1 MKPPLPCGNG
11 AVSSPHTS
19 LTSLRLADR
28 KKTHTLLFLVTE
40 DWYFVSHRLDLA
52 RAAVRAGYRVL
63 VATRVDAAAD
73 AIRKAGCEV
82 IALPWRR
89 RGAPGRDV
97 RTLVNLVRL
106 YRRERPDIVHHVA
119 LKPILFGSIAA
130 RIAGVRNVVNAVAGL
145 GYAFTGETGRRRSV
159 SRALRAVLRVAMR
172 SRTSWA
178 IMQNDDDARVLVEAR
193 VLRPEQI
200 VMIRGS
206 GVDLEAFPL
215 TVPAPGTPVVM
226 LVSRLLW
233 DKGIGEFVEA
243 ARILREQN
251 VLARFVVVGDA
262 DPDNPSAVGSEQLS
276 KWSSEGIV
284 EWWGRRSNIA
294 EALAASHVVCLPSY
308 REGLPKVLLEA
319 AASGRPIVSTDV
331 PGCRDVVRHGLNG
344 LLVPARDA
352 GALAAAIKRLVAD
365 PEMRLRMG
373 REGRALVEREFAL
386 ERVVAATLDLYRKI
400 EPPGA

>member
-1 MKPPLPCGNG
+1 MADSKQR
-11 AVSSPHTS
+11 HTI
-19 LTSLRLADR
+19 
-28 KKTHTLLFLVTE
+28 LFLVTE

-63 VATRVDAAAD
+63 VATRVGAAAD
-73 AIRKAGCEV
+73 AITNAGCEV

-89 RGAPGRDV
+89 RGALGGDLRA
-97 RTLVNLVRL
+97 LASLVRL

-145 GYAFTGETGRRRSV
+145 GYAFTGEAGRRRTV
-159 SRALRAVLRVAMR
+159 GRALRAALRVAM
-172 SRTSWA
+172 SPRTSWA
-178 IMQNDDDARVLVEAR
+178 IMQNDDDARLLVEAR
-193 VLRPEQI
+193 VLSPQQI

-206 GVDLEAFPL
+206 GVDLDAFPFAP
-215 TVPAPGTPVVM
+215 PAPGTPVVM
-226 LVSRLLW
+226 LVSRLLR

-243 ARILREQN
+243 AESLRKKN
-251 VLARFVVVGDA
+251 VAARFVVVGDA
-262 DPDNPSAVGSEQLS
+262 DPDNPSAVGPEQVS
-276 KWSSEGIV
+276 KWSGEGTV
-284 EWWGRRSNIA
+284 EWWGRRSNVA

-319 AASGRPIVSTDV
+319 AATGRPIVSTDV
-331 PGCRDVVRHGLNG
+331 PGCRDVVRHGVNG

-352 GALAAAIKRLVAD
+352 PALAAAIERLVAD
-365 PEMRLRMG
+365 PAMRLSMG

-386 ERVVAATLDLYRKI
+386 DRVVGATLDLYRKLD
-400 EPPGA
+400 PPGRG